1 MTDPEQNDMNETSSR
16 VPDSRA
22 ARQPIAR
29 ASAQE
34 TESPAQLEGTGI
46 YAAVQAGANY
56 ETSTHDALASED
68 NVLGIHD
75 FKLWYG
81 SSQALYGINMNVPFG
96 KVTALIGPSGCGKST
111 LLRSVNRMND
121 LIGSVRIEGEMSLN
135 DDPIYGN
142 AVDVIE
148 LRKRVG
154 MVFQKPN
161 PFPMSIYENV
171 VYALRIDG
179 VRDRA
184 LLDEVCERS
193 LRGAALWDEV
203 KDRLDESGLGLS
215 GGQQQRLCIA
225 RAIAGEPDVLLLDE
239 PCSALDPIATSKV
252 EDLVQELAGE
262 YSVLMVTHN
271 MQQAAR
277 VSDYT
282 AFMYLGRLVEYGPT
296 GEIFVRPKLK
306 ETEDYV
312 TGRFG

>member
-1 MTDPEQNDMNETSSR
+1 MNRVHFMNDITTANGVLDKSTVRTS
-16 VPDSRA
+16 VRA
-22 ARQPIAR
+22 GHTPKVA
-29 ASAQE
+29 AS
-34 TESPAQLEGTGI
+34 
-46 YAAVQAGANY
+46 
-56 ETSTHDALASED
+56 
-68 NVLGIHD
+68 NVNV
-75 FKLWYG
+75 FYG
-81 SSQALYGINMNVPFG
+81 EKQALMDVSIDIYCRQ
-96 KVTALIGPSGCGKST
+96 VTALIGPSGCGKST

-121 LIGSVRIEGEMSLN
+121 LIGSVRIEGEMHLN
-135 DDPIYGN
+135 DDPIYGKT
-142 AVDVIE
+142 VDVIE

-171 VYALRIDG
+171 VYSLRIDG

-193 LRGAALWDEV
+193 LRGAALWDEA
-203 KDRLDESGLGLS
+203 KDRLHESGLGLS

-271 MQQAAR
+271 MQQASR
-277 VSDYT
+277 VSDFT

-296 GEIFVRPKLK
+296 EEIFLRPRLR